1 MDKFQSKYFNT
12 ALLMDEALLML
23 LEKKDYQYIT
33 IKEVCLKAGVN
44 RSTFY
49 LHYETMDDLLKE
61 TIEMVNDKFYTSFG
75 NKKDT
80 FKNNWQASIKDKKEL
95 VLINSDYLKPYLTF
109 IKDNKKLFK
118 LIHDRPDVF
127 NSKSTFDKMYKELF
141 EPIMD
146 KLNVARSEQ
155 KYLLSFYSKGIMAII
170 MVWLSDDCKDPID
183 DIMNIIL
190 KYTPTNQ
197 VK

>member
-12 ALLMDEALLML
+12 AILMDEALLLL

-33 IKEVCLKAGVN
+33 VKEICQKAGVN

-61 TIEMVNDKFYTSFG
+61 AIAMINKRFYESFG
-75 NKKDT
+75 SKKDA
-80 FKNNWQASIKDKKEL
+80 FKGDWKMSKNKSEL
-95 VLINSDYLKPYLTF
+95 VLITPDYLKPYLEF
-109 IKDNKKLFK
+109 IKENKKVFK
-118 LIHDRPDVF
+118 LIHNRPELFD
-127 NSKSTFDKMYKELF
+127 SESTFEKMYQELF

-146 KLNVARSEQ
+146 KLNVPRDEQ
-155 KYLLSFYSKGIMAII
+155 KYVLTFYSKGILAVI
-170 MVWLSDDCKDPID
+170 MLWLADDCKEPID
-183 DIMNIIL
+183 KIMNIIM
-190 KYTPTNQ
+190 KYTPTGN